1 MKQVISAGARWS
13 PLMPIDN
20 VRAAV
25 LSRLP
30 VGVECLGCRHRAL
43 VDLMKLGGH
52 SGDMRELRAL
62 RFTCADC
69 GGRNVRASIFATQQQ
84 VLAFMPDEHP
94 QELRGRPSF

>member
-1 MKQVISAGARWS
+1 MKQVSSAGARWS

-30 VGVECLGCRHRAL
+30 IGVECLGCRHRAL
-43 VDLMKLGGH
+43 VDLMKLGAH
-52 SGDMRELRAL
+52 SGDMRELRNL

-69 GGRNVRASIFATQQQ
+69 GGKSVRASIFATQQQ
-84 VLAFMPDEHP
+84 VLAFMPDDP
-94 QELRGRPSF
+94 ADTVRNSPSF